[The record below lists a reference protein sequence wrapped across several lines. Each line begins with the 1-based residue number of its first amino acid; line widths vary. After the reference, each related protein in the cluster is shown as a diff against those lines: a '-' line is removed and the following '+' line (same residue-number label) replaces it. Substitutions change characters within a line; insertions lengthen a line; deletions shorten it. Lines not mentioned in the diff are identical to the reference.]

1 MRVVPIIVW
10 ERASRWAGLLRG
22 GLPLTSDKGTA
33 LTREVHWQLREVRSL
48 AQVESILEEQS
59 EALVLLEVTQS
70 NLPSI
75 YEALAKLP
83 RCFAGTK
90 CVALTDSR
98 LSWAVPFLREAGAS
112 EVFLSSLDLSRWP
125 SLVTRFAKTVPEKA
139 LDWQE
144 EIQEMLP
151 WPAYRT

>member
-10 ERASRWAGLLRG
+10 EKASRWAGLLRG
-22 GLPLTSDKGTA
+22 GLPIASAKGTG
-33 LTREVHWQLREVRSL
+33 LTREVHWQVREVRSL
-48 AQVESILEEQS
+48 TQVEAILEEQS
-59 EALVLLEVTQS
+59 QALVLLEVTQS

-75 YEALAKLP
+75 YEALTKLP
-83 RCFAGTK
+83 RFFAGTK
-90 CVALTDSR
+90 YVALTDSR
-98 LSWAVPFLREAGAS
+98 MSWAVPFLREAGAS
-112 EVFLSSLDLSRWP
+112 EVFLSSLDLTRWP
-125 SLVTRFAKTVPEKA
+125 SLATRFAQTVPEKV